1 MSCCSSFFGRLLLVL
16 VRVEVLTHRC
26 AGQPTLTAP
35 LRGEKRSGEGFPA
48 HREVVTPEAGMQVR
62 SPSGCGAVGIGYDD
76 RVAVRVRAGD
86 HSQ

>member
-1 MSCCSSFFGRLLLVL
+1 
-16 VRVEVLTHRC
+16 
-26 AGQPTLTAP
+26 
-35 LRGEKRSGEGFPA
+35 
-48 HREVVTPEAGMQVR
+48 MQVR